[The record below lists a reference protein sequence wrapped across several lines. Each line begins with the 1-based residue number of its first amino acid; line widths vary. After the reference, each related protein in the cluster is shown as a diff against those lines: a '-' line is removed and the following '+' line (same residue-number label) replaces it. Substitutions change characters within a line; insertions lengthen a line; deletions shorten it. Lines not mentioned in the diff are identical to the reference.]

1 MDAGIVSRIPPY
13 PIGRKVSVPRSVETP
28 RYRGSLVFDH
38 KTGGTLQVF
47 RNPEDF
53 DRHKKITNR
62 KGQQSILRNV
72 LFAGGR
78 AV

>member
-1 MDAGIVSRIPPY
+1 VDAGVVSRIPPF

-38 KTGGTLQVF
+38 KTGGTLQIF

-53 DRHKKITNR
+53 AVHKKITNR

-72 LFAGGR
+72 LHAGGR
-78 AV
+78 LV

>member
-1 MDAGIVSRIPPY
+1 MDAGVVTRIPPF

-38 KTGGTLQVF
+38 KTGGTLQIF

-53 DRHKKITNR
+53 QVHKKITNR

-72 LFAGGR
+72 LHAGGR
-78 AV
+78 LV